1 MNVTIDLSEQ
11 NAAALEEQARAA
23 HMPPER
29 YLSRIVAQALHSQQP
44 GETLEQSTGQPLK
57 PKKSAYGLL
66 AKYGPGPTEE
76 EIDENRREMFSGF
89 GEFTPCSPALP
100 TRTQPSGTC

>member
-11 NAAALEEQARAA
+11 NAAALEAQARAA
-23 HMPPER
+23 HMPPEI
-29 YLSRIVAQALHSQQP
+29 YLSKIVTRALHSQSP
-44 GETLEQSTGQPLK
+44 GGTPEQSAGQPLK

-66 AKYGPGPTEE
+66 ATYGPGPTKE

-89 GEFTPCSPALP
+89 GELAP
-100 TRTQPSGTC
+100 